1 MVCVDGFVWGGVDGG
16 DDGDVVLV
24 LEEVLGGGA
33 EGVVE
38 GVVEGGIEGAEG
50 EFIDYVGEVEGC
62 LVWVSFGG
70 GVVMKRRVVGGVY
83 GRKYESGKTYH
94 DDPNARRFPCSRAR
108 GR

>member
-1 MVCVDGFVWGGVDGG
+1 MWGGVDGG

-62 LVWVSFGG
+62 LVRVSFGG
-70 GVVMKRRVVGGVY
+70 GRCHEKEGCWGSLWKEV
-83 GRKYESGKTYH
+83 
-94 DDPNARRFPCSRAR
+94 
-108 GR
+108 